1 MATACISPD
10 ISVEMNED
18 SPGNEDSGAEPKQK
32 SSESPY
38 LVSTTTGGVENSC
51 HSCMLAFG
59 MVTFIIG
66 ISTSSL
72 AYATNSVGSV
82 LFSLGITVLFMG
94 IASVTF
100 SCVWRYYRKKRKE
113 RMKEDLAELFYEY
126 QQKKIRV

>member
-1 MATACISPD
+1 MATAFIPPD
-10 ISVEMNED
+10 ISVAMNED
-18 SPGNEDSGAEPKQK
+18 SPENEDSGPEPKK
-32 SSESPY
+32 STENPY

-59 MVTFIIG
+59 IVTFIIG
-66 ISTSSL
+66 VSTSSL

-82 LFSLGITVLFMG
+82 LFSLGVTVLFMG

-100 SCVWRYYRKKRKE
+100 SCGWRYYRKKQKE
-113 RMKEDLAELFYEY
+113 KMKEDQAELFYEY